1 MKREINVEQYVIYK
15 AINTDLRWGGVV
27 LLKWEGNV
35 ESQVKKNGTKKKK
48 RMVQEDK
55 FSFLTLCKK

>member
-48 RMVQEDK
+48 NG
-55 FSFLTLCKK
+55 TGG

>member
-1 MKREINVEQYVIYK
+1 MKREINIEQYIIYK
-15 AINTDLRWGGVV
+15 AINTDLRWGEVV
-27 LLKWEGNV
+27 LLQWEGKV
-35 ESQVKKNGTKKKK
+35 GSQVKKNGTKKK